1 MSHIDPV
8 SPAETPPFEPSRPD
22 IPPVGPD
29 HPDVPEQDVP
39 GPDIDPG
46 DRPQE
51 VPPSPE
57 PAPSSDEP

>member
-8 SPAETPPFEPSRPD
+8 SPAEIPPLEPSTPD

-29 HPDVPEQDVP
+29 HPDMPEQDVP
-39 GPDIDPG
+39 GPEIDPG

-51 VPPSPE
+51 VSSAPE